1 MKNKRTELVLVL
13 MPLVLL
19 LALILGAVAPSL
31 AVRVSEPRPGVVWDG
46 LHGLWADPVA
56 GGGSD
61 GG

>member
-1 MKNKRTELVLVL
+1 MKNKRTQLALVV
-13 MPLVLL
+13 MPLLLLLVLL
-19 LALILGAVAPSL
+19 LGAVAPGL
-31 AVRVSEPRPGVVWDG
+31 AIRVSEPRPGVVWDG

>member
-1 MKNKRTELVLVL
+1 MENKRTQLALVV
-13 MPLVLL
+13 MPLLLLLVLL
-19 LALILGAVAPSL
+19 LGAVAPGL
-31 AVRVSEPRPGVVWDG
+31 AIRVSEPQPGVVWDG

>member
-1 MKNKRTELVLVL
+1 MENKHAQLALVL
-13 MPLVLL
+13 MPVVLL
-19 LALILGAVAPSL
+19 VVLIFGSVAPGL
-31 AVRVSEPRPGVVWDG
+31 AIQIAEHQPGLVWDG